1 MVDCSKHLQKQII
14 LFCPPGERAEIV
26 VDVSGGKNFILQSR
40 SNGGNEGMGR
50 GMGRMMNGG
59 NSGPMNFL
67 EIRPSES
74 RKSSSI
80 VPAKLTEIDWL
91 DPKSAIKTRRFVLE
105 MTMGPMMMLGFGNS
119 HTINDKAMEINRI
132 DEVVKLGDTEIW
144 EIGNTSPLP
153 HPFHIHD
160 VQFQILD
167 RNGNKPH
174 PGERGLKD
182 TVLVYPGEMVRVIA
196 KFTDYADPD
205 HPYMYHC
212 HILEHEDAGMMGQFT
227 VV

>member
-1 MVDCSKHLQKQII
+1 MGQ
-14 LFCPPGERAEIV
+14 GT
-26 VDVSGGKNFILQSR
+26 
-40 SNGGNEGMGR
+40 GMGMMR
-50 GMGRMMNGG
+50 QGMGGMMNGG

-67 EIRPSES
+67 EVRPSES
-74 RKSSSI
+74 LKSSSI

-91 DPKSAIKTRRFVLE
+91 NPTNAVKTRRFVLE
-105 MTMGPMMMLGFGNS
+105 MTMGPMMMLGIGNS

-132 DEVVKLGDTEIW
+132 DEVVKRGDTEIW

-167 RNGNKPH
+167 RNGKQPH
-174 PGERGLKD
+174 AGERGLKD

-196 KFTDYADPD
+196 KFTDYADPN